1 MRAAG
6 LLLKLALGVALL
18 AGVQWASDGAS
29 GLPPALPAPLVATA
43 PLILLGLFGLFLAAV
58 YGSTPGAALGLCSAL
73 LALLVVAVPFAYAH
87 GLAGGQLPDGGAVG
101 RLLAGPQARGAAAL
115 WLLLAAVQGLR
126 RRRRSLAPVVLPA
139 SAEPA
144 PFWPAGAPVASSDPA
159 GPVAYT
165 PPESGRA

>member
-43 PLILLGLFGLFLAAV
+43 PLIL
-58 YGSTPGAALGLCSAL
+58 LGLCSAL